1 MLPPTPYLK
10 WLFLDLNAYFA
21 SVEQQAE
28 KRLRGRPVGVL
39 PLQSETTCIIAAS
52 YEAKARGVTTGTPVW
67 EARRLCPGIVLVPA
81 RHELYVRYH
90 HLILKEINNHIPV
103 SRVGSIDEMACELLG
118 DEREPEKALAIARAL
133 KRGIL
138 DNVGECLRCSIG
150 IAPSRFAAKVASDM
164 QKPDGLVLVQPGELP
179 DRFFGLA
186 LRDLAGIGP
195 NMERRLNAAG
205 VYSVRELTALQP
217 KHARKIWGS
226 VAGERFWYGLH
237 GVDIPEAPP
246 AAKRSIGHSRI
257 LPPAMRAPDEARQVA
272 RRLLSKAAG
281 RLRRYGLTAATLAF
295 SARLES
301 GQRWGGETRLDPTQ
315 DSFVLLAAFETLW
328 RACRPTSRTGGGD
341 GGRVKKVSVTLLGL
355 APAEQ
360 HVPDLFAAAEP
371 GWPQRQQM
379 RSSLAG
385 AMDRLNGKYG
395 SDTITLGLLPKIG
408 LEYAG
413 AKVAFTRIPDPQE
426 FSE

>member
-1 MLPPTPYLK
+1 MLPRTPYLK

-28 KRLRGRPVGVL
+28 QRLRGRPVGVL

-52 YEAKARGVTTGTPVW
+52 YEAKARGVKTGTPVW

-81 RHELYVRYH
+81 RHELYVNYH
-90 HLILKEINNHIPV
+90 HRILKEIDNHIPV

-118 DEREPEKALAIARAL
+118 DEREPEKALALARRL

-164 QKPDGLVLVQPGELP
+164 QKPDGLVLIRPEELP
-179 DRFFGLA
+179 ERFFGLE

-205 VYSVRELTALQP
+205 VHSVRALTALQP

-257 LPPAMRAPDEARQVA
+257 LPPTMRAPDEARQVA
-272 RRLLSKAAG
+272 RRLLAKAAG
-281 RLRRYGLTAATLAF
+281 RLRRYGLTASALAC
-295 SARLES
+295 SARLET
-301 GQRWGGETRLDPTQ
+301 GLRWGGETRLEATQ
-315 DSFVLLAAFETLW
+315 DSFALLAAFEALW
-328 RACRPTSRTGGGD
+328 RDYRPVGGS
-341 GGRVKKVSVTLLGL
+341 GRVKKVSVMLLGL
-355 APAEQ
+355 VPLEQ
-360 HVPDLFAAAEP
+360 QAPDLFAAAEP
-371 GWPQRQQM
+371 GRQQRQQI
-379 RSSLAG
+379 RTSLAG
-385 AMDRLNGKYG
+385 ALDRLNGKYG
-395 SDTITLGLLPKIG
+395 SDTVTLGLLPKIG

-413 AKVAFTRIPDPQE
+413 AKVAFTRIPDPEE

>member
-1 MLPPTPYLK
+1 MLPRTPYLK

-21 SVEQQAE
+21 SVEQQAHQ
-28 KRLRGRPVGVL
+28 RLRGRPVGVL

-52 YEAKARGVTTGTPVW
+52 YEAKARGVKTGTPVW

-81 RHELYVRYH
+81 RHELYVDYH
-90 HLILKEINNHIPV
+90 HRILKEINNHIPV

-118 DEREPEKALAIARAL
+118 DEREPEKALALARRL
-133 KRGIL
+133 KRGLL

-164 QKPDGLVLVQPGELP
+164 QKPDGLVLIRPEELP
-179 DRFFGLA
+179 ERFFGLE

-195 NMERRLNAAG
+195 TLERRLNAAG
-205 VYSVRELTALQP
+205 VHSVRALTALQP

-272 RRLLSKAAG
+272 RRLLAKAAG
-281 RLRRYGLTAATLAF
+281 RLRRYGLTASALAC
-295 SARLES
+295 SARLET
-301 GQRWGGETRLDPTQ
+301 GLRWGGETRLEATQ
-315 DSFVLLAAFETLW
+315 DSFALLAAFETLW
-328 RACRPTSRTGGGD
+328 RDYRPVGGS
-341 GGRVKKVSVTLLGL
+341 GRVKKVSVMLLGL
-355 APAEQ
+355 APLEQ
-360 HVPDLFAAAEP
+360 QTPDLFAAAEP
-371 GWPQRQQM
+371 GRQQRQQI
-379 RSSLAG
+379 RSRLAG
-385 AMDRLNGKYG
+385 ALDRLNGKYG
-395 SDTITLGLLPKIG
+395 SDTVTLGLLPKIG

-413 AKVAFTRIPDPQE
+413 AKVAFTRIPDPEE

>member
-1 MLPPTPYLK
+1 MLPRTPYLK

-21 SVEQQAE
+21 SVEQQAHQ
-28 KRLRGRPVGVL
+28 RLRGRPVGVL

-52 YEAKARGVTTGTPVW
+52 YEAKARGVKTGTPVW

-81 RHELYVRYH
+81 RHELYVDYH
-90 HLILKEINNHIPV
+90 HRILKEINNHIPV
-103 SRVGSIDEMACELLG
+103 SRVGSIDERACELLG
-118 DEREPEKALAIARAL
+118 DEREPEKALALARRL
-133 KRGIL
+133 KRGLL

-164 QKPDGLVLVQPGELP
+164 QKPDGLVLIRPEELP
-179 DRFFGLA
+179 ERFFGLE

-195 NMERRLNAAG
+195 NMERRLTAAG
-205 VYSVRELTALQP
+205 VHSVRALTALQP
-217 KHARKIWGS
+217 KQARKIWGS

-272 RRLLSKAAG
+272 RRLLAKAAG
-281 RLRRYGLTAATLAF
+281 RLRRYGLTASALAC
-295 SARLES
+295 SARLET
-301 GQRWGGETRLDPTQ
+301 GLRWGGETRLEATQ
-315 DSFVLLAAFETLW
+315 DSFALLAAFETLW
-328 RACRPTSRTGGGD
+328 RDYRPVGGS
-341 GGRVKKVSVTLLGL
+341 GRVKKVSVMLLGL
-355 APAEQ
+355 APLEQ
-360 HVPDLFAAAEP
+360 QTPDLFAAAEP
-371 GWPQRQQM
+371 GRQQRQQI
-379 RSSLAG
+379 RSRLAG
-385 AMDRLNGKYG
+385 ALDRLNGKYG
-395 SDTITLGLLPKIG
+395 SDTVTLGLLPKIG

-413 AKVAFTRIPDPQE
+413 AKVAFTRIPDPEE

>member
-1 MLPPTPYLK
+1 MLPRTPYLK

-28 KRLRGRPVGVL
+28 QRLRGRPVGVL

-52 YEAKARGVTTGTPVW
+52 YEAKARGVKTGTPVW
-67 EARRLCPGIVLVPA
+67 EARRLCPGIILVPA
-81 RHELYVRYH
+81 RHELYVDYH
-90 HLILKEINNHIPV
+90 HRILKEINNHIPV

-118 DEREPEKALAIARAL
+118 DEREPERALALARRL
-133 KRGIL
+133 KRGLL

-164 QKPDGLVLVQPGELP
+164 RKPDGLVLIRPEELP
-179 DRFFGLA
+179 ERFFGLE

-205 VYSVRELTALQP
+205 VHSVRALTALQP

-272 RRLLSKAAG
+272 RRLLAKAAG
-281 RLRRYGLTAATLAF
+281 RLRRYGLSASALAC
-295 SARLES
+295 SARLET
-301 GQRWGGETRLDPTQ
+301 GLRWGGETRLEATQ
-315 DSFVLLAAFETLW
+315 DSFALLAAFEALW
-328 RACRPTSRTGGGD
+328 RDYRPVGGS
-341 GGRVKKVSVTLLGL
+341 GRVKKVSVMLLGL
-355 APAEQ
+355 VPLEQ
-360 HVPDLFAAAEP
+360 QAPDLFAAAEP
-371 GWPQRQQM
+371 GRQQRQQI
-379 RSSLAG
+379 RTSLAG
-385 AMDRLNGKYG
+385 ALDRLNGKYG
-395 SDTITLGLLPKIG
+395 SDTVTLGLLPKIG

-413 AKVAFTRIPDPQE
+413 AKVAFTRIPDPEE

>member
-1 MLPPTPYLK
+1 MLPRTPYLK

-28 KRLRGRPVGVL
+28 QRLRGRPVGVL

-52 YEAKARGVTTGTPVW
+52 YEAKARGVKTGTPVW

-81 RHELYVRYH
+81 RHELYVNYH
-90 HLILKEINNHIPV
+90 HRILKEIDNHIPV

-118 DEREPEKALAIARAL
+118 DEREPEKALALARRL

-164 QKPDGLVLVQPGELP
+164 RKPDGLVLIRPEELP
-179 DRFFGLA
+179 ERFFGLE

-205 VYSVRELTALQP
+205 VHSVRALTALQP

-257 LPPAMRAPDEARQVA
+257 LPPTMRAPDEARQVA
-272 RRLLSKAAG
+272 RRLLAKAAG
-281 RLRRYGLTAATLAF
+281 RLRRYGLSASALAC
-295 SARLES
+295 SARLET
-301 GQRWGGETRLDPTQ
+301 GLRWGGETRLEATQ
-315 DSFVLLAAFETLW
+315 DSFALLAAFEALW
-328 RACRPTSRTGGGD
+328 RDYRPVGGS
-341 GGRVKKVSVTLLGL
+341 GRVKKVSVMLLGL
-355 APAEQ
+355 VPLEQ
-360 HVPDLFAAAEP
+360 QAPDLFAAAEP
-371 GWPQRQQM
+371 GRQQRQQI
-379 RSSLAG
+379 RTSLAG
-385 AMDRLNGKYG
+385 ALDRLNGKYG
-395 SDTITLGLLPKIG
+395 SDTVTLGLLPKIG

-413 AKVAFTRIPDPQE
+413 AKVAFTRIPDPEE

>member
-1 MLPPTPYLK
+1 MLPRTPYLK

-28 KRLRGRPVGVL
+28 QRLRGRPVGVL

-52 YEAKARGVTTGTPVW
+52 YEAKARGVKTGTPVW

-81 RHELYVRYH
+81 RHELYVNYH
-90 HLILKEINNHIPV
+90 HRILKEIDNHIPV

-118 DEREPEKALAIARAL
+118 DEREPEKALALARRL

-164 QKPDGLVLVQPGELP
+164 QKPDGLVLIRPEELP
-179 DRFFGLA
+179 ERFFGLE

-205 VYSVRELTALQP
+205 VHSVRALTALQP

-272 RRLLSKAAG
+272 RRLLAKAAG
-281 RLRRYGLTAATLAF
+281 RLRRYGLTASALAC
-295 SARLES
+295 SARLET
-301 GQRWGGETRLDPTQ
+301 GLRWGGETRLEATQ
-315 DSFVLLAAFETLW
+315 DSFALLAAFETLW
-328 RACRPTSRTGGGD
+328 RDYRPVGGS
-341 GGRVKKVSVTLLGL
+341 GRVKKVSVMLLGL
-355 APAEQ
+355 APLEQ
-360 HVPDLFAAAEP
+360 QTPDLFAAAEP
-371 GWPQRQQM
+371 GRQQRQQI
-379 RSSLAG
+379 RSRLAG
-385 AMDRLNGKYG
+385 ALDRLNGKYG
-395 SDTITLGLLPKIG
+395 SDTVTLGLLPKIG

-413 AKVAFTRIPDPQE
+413 AKVAFTRIPDPEE

>member
-1 MLPPTPYLK
+1 MLPRTPYLK

-21 SVEQQAE
+21 SVEQQAHQ
-28 KRLRGRPVGVL
+28 RLRGRPVGVL

-52 YEAKARGVTTGTPVW
+52 YEAKARGVKTGTPVW

-81 RHELYVRYH
+81 RHELYVDYH
-90 HLILKEINNHIPV
+90 HRILKEINNHIPV

-118 DEREPEKALAIARAL
+118 DEREPEKALALARRL
-133 KRGIL
+133 KRGLL

-164 QKPDGLVLVQPGELP
+164 QKPDGLVLIRPEELP
-179 DRFFGLA
+179 ERFFGLE

-205 VYSVRELTALQP
+205 VHSVRALTALQP

-272 RRLLSKAAG
+272 RRLLAKAAG
-281 RLRRYGLTAATLAF
+281 RLRRYGLTTSALAC
-295 SARLES
+295 SARLET
-301 GQRWGGETRLDPTQ
+301 GLRWGGETRLEATQ
-315 DSFVLLAAFETLW
+315 DSFALLAAFETLW
-328 RACRPTSRTGGGD
+328 RDYRPVGGS
-341 GGRVKKVSVTLLGL
+341 GRVKKVSVMLLGL
-355 APAEQ
+355 APLEQ
-360 HVPDLFAAAEP
+360 QTPDLFAAAEP
-371 GWPQRQQM
+371 GRQQRQQI
-379 RSSLAG
+379 RSRLAG
-385 AMDRLNGKYG
+385 ALDRPNGKYG
-395 SDTITLGLLPKIG
+395 SDTVTLGLLPKIG

-413 AKVAFTRIPDPQE
+413 AKVAFTRIPDPEE

>member
-1 MLPPTPYLK
+1 MLPRTPYLK

-81 RHELYVRYH
+81 RHELYVTYH

-103 SRVGSIDEMACELLG
+103 SSVGSIDEMACELLG
-118 DEREPEKALAIARAL
+118 DEREPEKALAIARRL

-164 QKPDGLVLVQPGELP
+164 QKPDGLVLVRPEELP

-205 VYSVRELTALQP
+205 VHSVRDLAALQP

-226 VAGERFWYGLH
+226 VTGERFWYGLH

-272 RRLLSKAAG
+272 RRLLAKAAG
-281 RLRRYGLTAATLAF
+281 RLRRYGLTASVLAF
-295 SARLES
+295 SAQSET
-301 GQRWGGETRLDPTQ
+301 GQRRGGETRLEATQ
-315 DSFVLLAAFETLW
+315 DSFVLLAAFERLW
-328 RACRPTSRTGGGD
+328 RADTPAGL
-341 GGRVKKVSVTLLGL
+341 VKKVSVTLLGL
-355 APAEQ
+355 APAEE
-360 HVPDLFAAAEP
+360 HAPDLFAAAEP
-371 GWPQRQQM
+371 GWQQRQQV
-379 RSSLAG
+379 RGRLAG
-385 AMDRLNGKYG
+385 ALDRLNGKYG
-395 SDTITLGLLPKIG
+395 SDTVTLGLLPKVG

-413 AKVAFTRIPDPQE
+413 AKVAFTRIPEREE

>member
-1 MLPPTPYLK
+1 MLPRTPYLK

-21 SVEQQAE
+21 SVEQQANQ
-28 KRLRGRPVGVL
+28 RLRGRPVGVL

-52 YEAKARGVTTGTPVW
+52 YEAKARGVKTGTPVR

-81 RHELYVRYH
+81 RHELYVDYH
-90 HLILKEINNHIPV
+90 HRILKEINNHIPV

-118 DEREPEKALAIARAL
+118 DEREPERALALARRL
-133 KRGIL
+133 KRGLL

-164 QKPDGLVLVQPGELP
+164 QKPDGLVLIRPEELP
-179 DRFFGLA
+179 ERFFGLE

-205 VYSVRELTALQP
+205 VHSVRALTALQP

-272 RRLLSKAAG
+272 RRLLAKAAG
-281 RLRRYGLTAATLAF
+281 RLRRYGLTASALAC
-295 SARLES
+295 SARLET
-301 GQRWGGETRLDPTQ
+301 GLRWGGETRLEATQ
-315 DSFVLLAAFETLW
+315 DSFALLAAFETLW
-328 RACRPTSRTGGGD
+328 RDYRPVGGS
-341 GGRVKKVSVTLLGL
+341 GRVKKVSVMLLGL
-355 APAEQ
+355 APLEQ
-360 HVPDLFAAAEP
+360 QTPDLFAAAEP
-371 GWPQRQQM
+371 GRQQRQQI
-379 RSSLAG
+379 RSRLAG
-385 AMDRLNGKYG
+385 ALDRLNGKYG
-395 SDTITLGLLPKIG
+395 SDTVTLGLLPKIG

-413 AKVAFTRIPDPQE
+413 AKVAFTRIPDPEE

>member
-1 MLPPTPYLK
+1 MLPRTPYLK

-28 KRLRGRPVGVL
+28 QRLRGRPVGVL

-52 YEAKARGVTTGTPVW
+52 YEAKARGVKTGTPVW

-81 RHELYVRYH
+81 RHELYVNYH
-90 HLILKEINNHIPV
+90 HRILKEIDNHIPV

-118 DEREPEKALAIARAL
+118 DEREPEKALALARRL

-164 QKPDGLVLVQPGELP
+164 QKPDGLVLIRPEELP
-179 DRFFGLA
+179 ERFFGLE

-205 VYSVRELTALQP
+205 VHSVRALTALQP

-257 LPPAMRAPDEARQVA
+257 LPPTMRAPDEARQVA
-272 RRLLSKAAG
+272 RRLLAKAAG
-281 RLRRYGLTAATLAF
+281 RLRRYGLSASALAC
-295 SARLES
+295 SARLET
-301 GQRWGGETRLDPTQ
+301 GLRWGGETRLEATQ
-315 DSFVLLAAFETLW
+315 DSFALLAAFEALW
-328 RACRPTSRTGGGD
+328 RDYRPVGGS
-341 GGRVKKVSVTLLGL
+341 GRVKKVSVMLLGL
-355 APAEQ
+355 VPLEQ
-360 HVPDLFAAAEP
+360 QAPDLFAAAEP
-371 GWPQRQQM
+371 GRQQRQQI
-379 RSSLAG
+379 RTSLAG
-385 AMDRLNGKYG
+385 ALDRLNGKYG
-395 SDTITLGLLPKIG
+395 SDTVTLGLLPKIG

-413 AKVAFTRIPDPQE
+413 AKVAFTRIPDPEE